1 MYSEALKPGAALGPY
16 PERQRERRS
25 VLDRAVARVA
35 GRVSSQPW
43 LSRGRARRF
52 LKLVERHGEP
62 LRDVLA
68 KDLTRLV
75 RDVRAELLQH
85 GLVDDVVARTFA
97 LVREIAHRTLGTRH
111 YDCQIIG
118 GWVILN
124 GMFAEME
131 TGEGKTLTAT
141 LPASVAALA
150 GIPVHVITTNDYLAS
165 RDAEAMFPLYAIL
178 GLCVGAVTSDMS
190 APDVRR
196 AVYAG
201 DITYCTN
208 KQIAFDYLRDRVMMG
223 DRRGRL
229 NRLIDGAQAGDATR
243 QPILRGLCFGIV
255 DEADSVLIDEART
268 PLILSREI
276 PEMLDPQIYREALVL
291 ARQLEAGV
299 DFLVDDSNRTV
310 RLTDV
315 GRDTLTCLCAGGS
328 EFWQR
333 RRHRED
339 LIIQALRAIH
349 QYFRDRHYLVHEDK
363 VQIVDE
369 NTGRLMPDRSWEG
382 GLHQLIETKECVD
395 ITPGTET
402 IAKISYQKFFHR
414 YIRLGAMSGTAS
426 EVAGEIWSTYGLRVV
441 KVPTHRPLQ
450 RTAGG
455 TRVFATA
462 EQKWQWT
469 VSRIRTLHELQRP
482 ILIGT
487 RSVEASELLSVR
499 LTEAKLPHAVLN
511 ARHHADE
518 AKIIAGAGQPGR
530 ITIATNMAGR
540 GTDIVLADGV
550 ADLGGLHV
558 VMTEHNDAKRIDR
571 QLYGRCGRQGDPGSF
586 EAIMSLEDE
595 IVTGFAS
602 IRYRNLL
609 HKLGD
614 IQLPMI
620 RQLDKVFLRLAQRAL
635 ERRHARARR
644 SMQQFDEHIG
654 DAMAFTGAME

>member
-1 MYSEALKPGAALGPY
+1 
-16 PERQRERRS
+16 
-25 VLDRAVARVA
+25 V
-35 GRVSSQPW
+35 
-43 LSRGRARRF
+43 
-52 LKLVERHGEP
+52 
-62 LRDVLA
+62 
-68 KDLTRLV
+68 
-75 RDVRAELLQH
+75 
-85 GLVDDVVARTFA
+85 
-97 LVREIAHRTLGTRH
+97 
-111 YDCQIIG
+111 QII
-118 GWVILN
+118 
-124 GMFAEME
+124 
-131 TGEGKTLTAT
+131 
-141 LPASVAALA
+141 
-150 GIPVHVITTNDYLAS
+150 
-165 RDAEAMFPLYAIL
+165 
-178 GLCVGAVTSDMS
+178 
-190 APDVRR
+190 
-196 AVYAG
+196 
-201 DITYCTN
+201 
-208 KQIAFDYLRDRVMMG
+208 
-223 DRRGRL
+223 
-229 NRLIDGAQAGDATR
+229 
-243 QPILRGLCFGIV
+243 
-255 DEADSVLIDEART
+255 
-268 PLILSREI
+268 
-276 PEMLDPQIYREALVL
+276 
-291 ARQLEAGV
+291 
-299 DFLVDDSNRTV
+299 
-310 RLTDV
+310 
-315 GRDTLTCLCAGGS
+315 
-328 EFWQR
+328 
-333 RRHRED
+333 
-339 LIIQALRAIH
+339 
-349 QYFRDRHYLVHEDK
+349 
-363 VQIVDE
+363 DE
-369 NTGRLMPDRSWEG
+369 NTGRLMQDRSWER

-395 ITPGTET
+395 ITASTET

-441 KVPTHRPLQ
+441 KVPTHKPSQ
-450 RTAGG
+450 RTAAG

-462 EQKWQWT
+462 DQKWQWT

-487 RSVEASELLSVR
+487 RSVEASELLSGR

-609 HKLGD
+609 HKLGG

-620 RQLDKVFLRLAQRAL
+620 RQLDEGFLRLAQRAL